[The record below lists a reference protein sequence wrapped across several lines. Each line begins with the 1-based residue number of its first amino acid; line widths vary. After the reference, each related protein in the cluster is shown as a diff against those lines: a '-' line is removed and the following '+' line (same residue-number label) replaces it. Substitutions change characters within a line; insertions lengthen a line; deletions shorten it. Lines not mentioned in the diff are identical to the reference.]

1 MHNFVMFG
9 LKKSVI
15 ENSGKLDPIHYA
27 GSVAA
32 LPAFLSFDK
41 GSLGWNILRLYRQ
54 CFFIVWV

>member
-15 ENSGKLDPIHYA
+15 ENSGKIDPIHYA

-32 LPAFLSFDK
+32 LPAFLSI
-41 GSLGWNILRLYRQ
+41 WIRELRLEY
-54 CFFIVWV
+54 FEVL